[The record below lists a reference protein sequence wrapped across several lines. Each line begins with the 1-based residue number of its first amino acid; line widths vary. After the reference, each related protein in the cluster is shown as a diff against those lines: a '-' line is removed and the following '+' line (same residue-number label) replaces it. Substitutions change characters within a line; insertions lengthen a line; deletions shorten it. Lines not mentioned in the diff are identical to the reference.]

1 MKNSELLIELIRHL
15 DACES
20 GQTDNHSLSL
30 NDFIG
35 YLNALDGGEH
45 APMRKIEGDQ
55 ETDSQ
60 REKRNAPNN
69 VSILLVLMYRY
80 VRIYIK
86 KALKDSPVQTA
97 DEFSFLITL
106 MTYESMTKTELITNQ
121 VMEKTSGTEIIKRL
135 LKQGLIREFA
145 DPVDKR
151 SVRVAITEKGR
162 KELTATFPGMNVVAK
177 IVIGSLSHSEIKT
190 LFYLLKKL
198 DFYHNDIFQNKR
210 GRSLEELSSGKSA
223 G

>member
-1 MKNSELLIELIRHL
+1 MKNTALLIELIQHL
-15 DACES
+15 DAYES
-20 GQTDNHSLSL
+20 KQSSDHSTSL
-30 NDFIG
+30 NDFTG
-35 YLNALDGGEH
+35 YLNALGGEGP

-55 ETDSQ
+55 ESDSQ
-60 REKRNAPNN
+60 KEKRTAPNN
-69 VSILLVLMYRY
+69 ISILLALMYRY

-86 KALKDSPVQTA
+86 KALKDSPIQTA

-145 DPVDKR
+145 DQDDRR

-162 KELTATFPGMNVVAK
+162 KELTATLPGMNLVAK
-177 IVIGSLSHSEIKT
+177 IVIGNLSQPEIKT
-190 LFYLLKKL
+190 LYYLLKKL
-198 DFYHNDIFQNKR
+198 DFHHNDIFQNKR
-210 GRSLEELSSGKSA
+210 GRSLEELVSE
-223 G
+223 

>member
-1 MKNSELLIELIRHL
+1 MKNTALLIELIQHL
-15 DACES
+15 DAYES
-20 GQTDNHSLSL
+20 KQSGDQSLTL
-30 NDFIG
+30 NDFTG
-35 YLNALDGGEH
+35 YLNALGGEGPD
-45 APMRKIEGDQ
+45 PMRIIEGDQ
-55 ETDSQ
+55 ETESQ
-60 REKRNAPNN
+60 KEKRTPPNN
-69 VSILLVLMYRY
+69 ISILLVLMYRY

-145 DPVDKR
+145 DPDDRR
-151 SVRVAITEKGR
+151 SVRVAITDQGR

-177 IVIGSLSHSEIKT
+177 IVIGNLSQPEIRT
-190 LFYLLKKL
+190 LYYLLKKL
-198 DFYHNDIFQNKR
+198 DFHHNDIFQNKR
-210 GRSLEELSSGKSA
+210 GKSLEELSLE
-223 G
+223 